1 MSTLGREF
9 ELAEHYLALMAIRF
23 GERLRFRLQLDDE
36 LRALPVPPLLLMTLV
51 ENALQHGVEP
61 HPGVVLIQVTAH
73 IANGDLHVLVHD
85 DGAGVQDKVL
95 GSGVGLR
102 NLDERLHALYG
113 ARAGFSLHTRGNGKV
128 EAEFWLPQFPL
139 TPP

>member
-1 MSTLGREF
+1 
-9 ELAEHYLALMAIRF
+9 
-23 GERLRFRLQLDDE
+23 
-36 LRALPVPPLLLMTLV
+36 MTLV
-51 ENALQHGVEP
+51 ENAVRHGVEP
-61 HPGVVLIQVTAH
+61 HPGEVLIQVTAH

-102 NLDERLHALYG
+102 NLGERLHALYG
-113 ARAGFSLHTRGNGKV
+113 ARGGFNLHTLENGEV
-128 EAEFWLPQFPL
+128 EAELWLPQFPL